1 MSQIF
6 TFTII
11 EVILLFPFFLHLRNK
26 HDGNLHHSQWYHQV
40 KQNGNVINKT
50 QDNKTPFLISIYT
63 HLIIPKMR
71 WYVLC
76 NLPQWTASIII
87 KNNSINV
94 FLCLYRNCTNCYSII
109 VSSLTNGK
117 SAVAW
122 LFNVGLKKKKSK
134 TNVSAKVQA
143 VLYFFWKIPSIAN
156 AEWTPWHFQMLSV
169 WFWPNTQF
177 SHRRSYFNVNNLR
190 FGLLIVNN
198 LKQWENEPPL
208 VEFKAE
214 FWILEKI

>member
-6 TFTII
+6 TFTIT

-76 NLPQWTASIII
+76 NLPQWTSSIII

-109 VSSLTNGK
+109 VSSLTNRK

-122 LFNVGLKKKKSK
+122 LFNVGLKKKKIK
-134 TNVSAKVQA
+134 NKRFCRSASCFIFLLENSVYCKRRMNSMTLPDVISL
-143 VLYFFWKIPSIAN
+143 VL
-156 AEWTPWHFQMLSV
+156 T
-169 WFWPNTQF
+169 
-177 SHRRSYFNVNNLR
+177 
-190 FGLLIVNN
+190 
-198 LKQWENEPPL
+198 
-208 VEFKAE
+208 
-214 FWILEKI
+214 